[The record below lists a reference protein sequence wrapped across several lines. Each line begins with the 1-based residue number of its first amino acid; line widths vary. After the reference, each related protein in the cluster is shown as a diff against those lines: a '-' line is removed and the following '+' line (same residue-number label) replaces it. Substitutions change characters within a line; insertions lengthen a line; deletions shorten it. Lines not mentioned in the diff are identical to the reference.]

1 MFCIIPQHIWYIYI
15 YMSHENGG
23 HAAVLSKK
31 SEVYYHCHSS
41 KCSEYMFSVNSEIF
55 LNAPERKN
63 ESFVAC
69 ALPLKFSLACI
80 V

>member
-1 MFCIIPQHIWYIYI
+1 MFCIIPQHIWYIYTWA
-15 YMSHENGG
+15 MKMEGML
-23 HAAVLSKK
+23 LSSAKK

-41 KCSEYMFSVNSEIF
+41 KCSEIMFSVNSEIF